1 IDIVQV
7 VHDRLQIVSAPDSV
21 FEDKLRGPVYD
32 ENPEATRFM
41 LCSIEAKNQTK
52 EIYADLWA
60 RDNNKKYVWTIEHIF
75 PEGENIPATW
85 VQMIADGDAALAK
98 QYRLDYVHTI
108 GNLTITGYNQ
118 NLSN

>member
-1 IDIVQV
+1 
-7 VHDRLQIVSAPDSV
+7 
-21 FEDKLRGPVYD
+21 
-32 ENPEATRFM
+32 M

-85 VQMIADGDAALAK
+85 VQMIAD
-98 QYRLDYVHTI
+98 
-108 GNLTITGYNQ
+108 
-118 NLSN
+118 